1 MKNKSEKVAKSNS
14 AAKKKTR
21 RLFLSTFVPL
31 ITLTMIA
38 CTVFAIVMFQLADMF
53 IKAETSRVTGEVRTN
68 LMVNF
73 NPDVLVAKNIAEFA
87 EDGLDIDAMDKV
99 VHRFSKNLDY
109 VTLVYY
115 ATEKSRFKAGGGF
128 VNSADWV
135 PPKDWEPS
143 TRGWFKLAAQNKG
156 QVIFNKPYIDDMTHE
171 LCTTISVAA
180 FDKSNKI
187 MGVCGIDII
196 LDEIA
201 KYIATI
207 KVSENTK
214 IYMIDSDGMYITN
227 PDASKSVNDNY
238 NFFNESLIGI
248 TKEQLLKEDNLAI
261 SDKMYFTCASKIGDS
276 PWYIV
281 AEGPLDDYRNKIKF
295 FMYIFEAFLILF
307 SLLST
312 AVNLR
317 TIFKSRDED
326 RRMGASLFE
335 ETQNLVVATKETA
348 ATSQDQ
354 SAAVKEIVATMED
367 SNALSENISGKIKDV
382 SKVAQKTSTEVSE
395 GVAAVERN
403 VQQLHSIF
411 DANQQTINGMK
422 DLGEKIDSIWDIV
435 NLINSVADQAKII
448 AFNAE
453 IEATSAGESGKK
465 FRIVA
470 NEIRRLSDGIIDS
483 TKEVKEKITEIQH
496 SSDSLILASENGTE
510 KINSGYETAQ
520 ILSSHFDSIKSSSE
534 VTAASAKD
542 ITDIIQQQTA
552 ASEQILIALK
562 QISAGVENFTVAT
575 NNISSSADSIRKLAE
590 QLNSNNQKE
599 AELINKKGKE

>member
-1 MKNKSEKVAKSNS
+1 MKNKSEKSKKISS

-21 RLFLSTFVPL
+21 RLFLSTLVPL
-31 ITLTMIA
+31 ISITFIS
-38 CTVFAIVMFQLADMF
+38 CTVFALIMLQIVEMY
-53 IKAETSRVTGEVRTN
+53 IKAETARVTGEVESN
-68 LMVNF
+68 LEANF
-73 NPDVLVAKNIAEFA
+73 NPDILVAKTISKFA
-87 EDGLDIDAMDKV
+87 SAGLDIESMDKI
-99 VHRFSKNLDY
+99 VHTFEEDLNY

-115 ATEKSRFKAGGGF
+115 ATDIDRSKPGGGF
-128 VNSADWV
+128 VNSSDWV
-135 PPKDWEPS
+135 PDDSWNPK
-143 TRGWFKLAAQNKG
+143 TRGWYKAAISNKG
-156 QVIFNKPYIDDMTHE
+156 QIVYNTPYLDDMTQKV
-171 LCTTISVAA
+171 CATFSIAA
-180 FDKSNKI
+180 RDPKGKVL
-187 MGVCGIDII
+187 GVCGIDLI
-196 LDEIA
+196 LDDISQ
-201 KYIATI
+201 YLSTI
-207 KVSENTK
+207 KLSEHTNVF
-214 IYMIDSDGMYITN
+214 MIDADGNYITN
-227 PDASKSVNDNY
+227 PDSTKTVNTNY
-238 NFFNESLIGI
+238 NFFKESKNHI
-248 TKEQLLKEDNLAI
+248 TKTQLTAQPKLAI
-261 SDKMYFTCASKIGDS
+261 VEDESFTCANRVGET
-276 PWYIV
+276 PWYII
-281 AEGPLDDYRNKIKF
+281 AEGPVDDYNKKVVRFIY
-295 FMYIFEAFLILF
+295 MFEIALAVF
-307 SLLST
+307 SLI
-312 AVNLR
+312 AAGANLR
-317 TIFKSRDED
+317 TIFKSREED
-326 RRMGASLFE
+326 RKMGATLFE

-367 SNALSENISGKIKDV
+367 SNALSENISNKIKDV
-382 SKVAQKTSTEVSE
+382 AKVATKTSSEVSD
-395 GVAAVERN
+395 GVAAVEKN

-422 DLGEKIDSIWDIV
+422 DLGDKIDSIWDIV

-510 KINSGYETAQ
+510 KINAGYETAK
-520 ILSSHFDSIKSSSE
+520 ILSNHFESIKSSSE
-534 VTAASAKD
+534 VTAASAGD

-590 QLNSNNQKE
+590 DLNSQNQQE
-599 AELINKKGKE
+599 IEMANRGKA